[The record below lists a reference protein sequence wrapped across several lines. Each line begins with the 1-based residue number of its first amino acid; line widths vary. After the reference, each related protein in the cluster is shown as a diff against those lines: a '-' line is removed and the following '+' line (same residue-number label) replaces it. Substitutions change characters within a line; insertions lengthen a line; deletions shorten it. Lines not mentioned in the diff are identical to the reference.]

1 MDESARVRK
10 RMRRDGRGLLVALAV
25 VLFVI
30 PSRDVF
36 AGSGL
41 AITPAVALSFLILA
55 LWIGGRLMPGVHPA
69 LSKNPVAIALGV
81 YLLVIVLSAAGA
93 GSMFHTPDESRG
105 LVRGIVTMVA
115 VLGSTVVLT
124 DVLTISGVKRV
135 ITVMCWC
142 ATGLSLVGIVQ
153 FKLGTNVS
161 DFLLHIPGLRATF
174 SQNFILS
181 RSIFRR
187 PSGTAEHPI
196 EFGVVLASVL
206 PLAVYR
212 AFGAKTRIQ
221 AQWRWISAVVILVG
235 AAMSLSR
242 GAFIAIAAAG
252 IVMVTTWKGRRIAN
266 VAIAGA
272 LVFASLRVLI
282 PGLVGTMISLFLH
295 LSSDPSIQ
303 GRTQDYAIVGGTI
316 KDHPLIGRGFGTFIP
331 GPNDLLDNQY
341 LGTIVETGFVGL
353 AALLLVFIVAFM
365 CARGAR
371 RVCGADRDTADLAQ
385 ALAGSIAGCAVYFA
399 TFDAL
404 SFPMARGVTFLL
416 VGCAGALWMQTRR
429 YKADPMTAEIEAAA
443 AEKALVP
450 EGVR

>member
-1 MDESARVRK
+1 MGDSARVQK
-10 RMRRDGRGLLVALAV
+10 RTRRDGRGLIVALVV
-25 VLFVI
+25 VLFAI

-55 LWIGGRLMPGVHPA
+55 LWVGGRLMPGAHPPI
-69 LSKNPVAIALGV
+69 SKNPVAIALGI
-81 YLLVIVLSAAGA
+81 YLLTVVLSAAGA
-93 GSMFHTPDESRG
+93 GSMFHSPDEARG
-105 LVRGIVTMVA
+105 LDRGIITMIA
-115 VLGSTVVLT
+115 VLGSAVVLT
-124 DVLTISGVKRV
+124 DVLTVSGVKRIV
-135 ITVMCWC
+135 TVMCWC

-153 FKLGTNVS
+153 FEFGVNVS
-161 DFLLHIPGLRATF
+161 NFLLHIPGLRSTF
-174 SQNFILS
+174 SQNFILT

-206 PLAVYR
+206 PLAAYR
-212 AFGAKTRIQ
+212 AFGAKTRVQ

-242 GAFIAIAAAG
+242 GAFIAIAVAG

-272 LVFASLRVLI
+272 LVFASLRVAI

-295 LSSDPSIQ
+295 LSSDPSIK

-353 AALLLVFIVAFM
+353 AGLLLVFIVAFM

-371 RVCGADRDTADLAQ
+371 RVCGPDRDTAELAQ
-385 ALAGSIAGCAVYFA
+385 ALAGSVAGCAVYFA

-404 SFPMARGVTFLL
+404 SFPMARGVTFVL

-429 YKADPMTAEIEAAA
+429 YKTDPLMAELEAGHE
-443 AEKALVP
+443 EKALVTQ
-450 EGVR
+450 GAR